1 MIANKANQ
9 MPNNQIS
16 NPLMPAAKSNDY
28 EEEK

>member
-1 MIANKANQ
+1 MIVNKANQ

-16 NPLMPAAKSNDY
+16 NPLMPLAKSNDY